1 MTALADNLQPLSM
14 AQLLDRAIRLYRKN
28 FLIFVGIVAIAQI
41 PATAVNMIGLW
52 LAPAP
57 DPAVAFDPTLSLTDF
72 WLQILESSGFGSN
85 IGVWIGRLATL
96 LLVQF
101 ATAAMTKAVA
111 ENYLGHK
118 VGLFDAY
125 RKIGRSGLTLLV
137 ATFLSFFFILA
148 LIIWWIV
155 IPCLGWFTGLGML
168 FFFGLV
174 ILPLIAPVV
183 VLERRS
189 ALESIK
195 RAWDLGRRR
204 LWWLIG
210 FMLLLGLFSQLVVTG
225 PAFLGVFLVQS
236 IVGSG
241 VDSTTAGLIQQ
252 VIILL
257 LNLIYLPL
265 QLTCVT
271 LLYFD
276 VRVRT
281 EGFDLALLALTEKA
295 DADALKTTA
304 PPLNKSLL
312 PSGEEVG
319 YFALITIAIVALYI
333 AFVLVILI
341 AVFGLTGLAGG
352 F

>member
-1 MTALADNLQPLSM
+1 MTMQTMQLQPLGMS
-14 AQLLDRAIRLYRKN
+14 QLLDRAIRLYRNN

-57 DPAVAFDPTLSLTDF
+57 EVAFNPAATVADV
-72 WLQILESSGFGSN
+72 WLQIAESSGFGGN
-85 IGVWIGRLATL
+85 PWVWLGRLVTL
-96 LLVQF
+96 LLVQL

-118 VGLFDAY
+118 IDLFGAY
-125 RKIGRSGLTLLV
+125 RKIGRSGLTLLL
-137 ATFLSFFFILA
+137 ATFVGIFFVIA
-148 LIIWWIV
+148 LLIWWIV
-155 IPCLGWFTGLGML
+155 VPCLGWFTGLGMV

-174 ILPLIAPVV
+174 VLPLVAPVV

-189 ALESIK
+189 ALEALQ
-195 RAWDLGRRR
+195 RAWDLARRR
-204 LWWLIG
+204 IWWLIG
-210 FMLLLGLFSQLVVTG
+210 FMLLLGIFGQLVVTG
-225 PAFLGVFLVQS
+225 PAILSVFIINSV
-236 IVGSG
+236 VGSS
-241 VDSTTAGLIQQ
+241 VNATTSTLIQQ
-252 VIILL
+252 VIGLL

-281 EGFDLALLALTEKA
+281 EGFDLALLALNEQA
-295 DADALKTTA
+295 DAESLKMTA
-304 PPLNKSLL
+304 PPLDKKAF
-312 PSGEEVG
+312 PSWEEMG
-319 YFALITIAIVALYI
+319 YFALITIAIAALYM
-333 AFVLVILI
+333 ALVLLIL
-341 AVFGLTGLAGG
+341 VVTLGLSG